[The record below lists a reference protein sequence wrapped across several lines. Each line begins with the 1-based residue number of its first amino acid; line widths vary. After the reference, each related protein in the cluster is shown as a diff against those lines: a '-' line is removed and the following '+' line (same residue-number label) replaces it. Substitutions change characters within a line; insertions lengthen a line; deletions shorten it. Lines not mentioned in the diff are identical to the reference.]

1 MRGKGGPENSKCTYR
16 GVRQRA
22 WGKWVAEIRE
32 PNVNFPDQFDDPSTS
47 RKCST
52 TLGQQLEPPIEK
64 ENVCMDFDRYDMEDI
79 LNMIEV
85 DVSEQLDIDASPREQ
100 LNPTSRSDQQ
110 LEPPIENIWMDFDRF
125 DMEDILNMIE
135 VDVPLIEVNFEQL
148 DVDASPREQPNYTFY
163 SDQQLEPQH
172 D

>member
-32 PNVNFPDQFDDPSTS
+32 PNGRRLWLGSFTTAIEAAKAYDEAARAFFGTVAHVNFPDQFDGPSTS
-47 RKCST
+47 CKCST

-125 DMEDILNMIE
+125 DMEDMLM
-135 VDVPLIEVNFEQL
+135 LH
-148 DVDASPREQPNYTFY
+148 
-163 SDQQLEPQH
+163 LESS
-172 D
+172 